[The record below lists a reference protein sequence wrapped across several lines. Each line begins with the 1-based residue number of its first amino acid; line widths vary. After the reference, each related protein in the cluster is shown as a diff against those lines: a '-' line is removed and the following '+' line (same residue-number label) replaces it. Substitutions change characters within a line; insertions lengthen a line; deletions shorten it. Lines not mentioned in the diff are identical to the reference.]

1 MTIQISLVIWTI
13 IGFTVLAF
21 VLNRFL
27 FKPML
32 KVMDDRNEKIKAA
45 EAEKQAELERREKT
59 LQAMELSN
67 RAREQEALK
76 AAEKEVDAE
85 HKKTEAILA
94 EKKAE
99 YDEALEKLRQD
110 YENDTN
116 EAEENLSESI
126 DKLALKYVK
135 TQIL

>member
-27 FKPML
+27 YKPML

>member
-27 FKPML
+27 YKPML

-59 LQAMELSN
+59 LQARELSN